1 MNIFTSGGYT
11 ITAEVILM
19 PDDDVKI
26 YVPGSSVKAPVP
38 DDETDEVKLYPS
50 VS

>member
-1 MNIFTSGGYT
+1 MYNHTSGGYNN
-11 ITAEVILM
+11 TAEVILM

-26 YVPGSSVKAPVP
+26 YVPGSSVKTPVP
-38 DDETDEVKLYPS
+38 DDGSEEVKLYPS